1 MKGESLVTARV
12 KSLPKSTIAIPEPS
26 FAEVV
31 YGIERLPT
39 SRKKSWLW
47 QRYEMIRS
55 QLALAPWTQS
65 VTEEFGRIKAALKK
79 KGQRIEDFDAAIAA
93 HATSQDATL
102 VSANKR
108 DMARIP
114 GVKLEDWSSE
124 A

>member
-1 MKGESLVTARV
+1 MKGELLVTARV
-12 KSLPKSTIAIPEPS
+12 KSLPKSTIAIPEPA
-26 FAEVV
+26 FAEIA

-39 SRKKSWLW
+39 SRRKSWLW
-47 QRYEMIRS
+47 QRYEMVRA

-65 VTEEFGRIKAALKK
+65 VTEEFGRIKATLER
-79 KGQRIEDFDAAIAA
+79 KGLRIEDFDAAIAA
-93 HATSQDATL
+93 HATAQDATL
-102 VSANKR
+102 VSGNKR